1 MRHNKL
7 IAGLALSVLSLAVAG
22 CGSSS
27 EGGLKGCVA
36 DHMKEKL
43 SEMDAITECLV
54 DELAK
59 NFATQAD
66 CEAFVTAN
74 GGYADTRVQACKNYF
89 AEKEEKS
96 KDGGAETD

>member
-1 MRHNKL
+1 MRNKNIL
-7 IAGLALSVLSLAVAG
+7 AGLSLLGLVAG

-27 EGGLKGCVA
+27 EGGLKSCVE

-43 SEMDAITECLV
+43 SEMDSITECLV

-89 AEKEEKS
+89 EEKEKS
-96 KDGGAETD
+96 KDGGATTD

>member
-1 MRHNKL
+1 MRNKNIL
-7 IAGLALSVLSLAVAG
+7 AGLSLLGLIGFGG

-27 EGGLKGCVA
+27 EGGLKSCVA

-43 SEMDAITECLV
+43 SEMDSITECLV

-89 AEKEEKS
+89 EEKA